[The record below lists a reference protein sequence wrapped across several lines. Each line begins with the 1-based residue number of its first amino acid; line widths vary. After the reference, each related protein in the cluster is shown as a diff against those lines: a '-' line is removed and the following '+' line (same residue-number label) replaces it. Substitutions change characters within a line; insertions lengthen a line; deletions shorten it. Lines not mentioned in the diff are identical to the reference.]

1 MANVLAGSRLFRAV
15 SGFVIVPG
23 PANRKLFVEA
33 AGVGELSE
41 LNELTVLTGGETAT
55 AYCGTMLLL
64 ATVGS

>member
-1 MANVLAGSRLFRAV
+1 MLAGRRLFRAV

-23 PANRKLFVEA
+23 PANRKLFDEA
-33 AGVGELSE
+33 AAAGE
-41 LNELTVLTGGETAT
+41 LNELTVLTGGVTAT